1 MNNRSPV
8 KKYKELNKVLLQ
20 KHQTFVN
27 TYNKHNMEEKQY
39 PCKNACSNGRF
50 YIFLEIYNRTC
61 KPMKNTLTNWHKLNY

>member
-39 PCKNACSNGRF
+39 PCKNA
-50 YIFLEIYNRTC
+50 
-61 KPMKNTLTNWHKLNY
+61 